1 MNEQKFDKLMKMN
14 KQDLVQLIWELS
26 NEVKQLRDVNIEQGW
41 RLNPDRM
48 GGAFASSE
56 RRRADEWR

>member
-14 KQDLVQLIWELS
+14 KQDLVMLIWELS
-26 NEVKQLRDVNIEQGW
+26 NEVKQLRDVNSEQGW

-48 GGAFASSE
+48 GGQSTSGE